1 MLRPRVLAIIAGAL
15 LLLYSLIG
23 FLAVPYII
31 TQYVVPALAETI
43 HHPILVKDVALNP
56 FTLSLTIDGLEIRE
70 PDQTPL
76 LGFEQLFVN
85 VRAKT
90 LFLGSHA
97 FEEIRLVMPFV
108 SMKVLPDGRMN
119 LLALVPPPDQDAAA
133 ASGNS
138 EPPNG
143 KESVPL
149 EIGLLTIERGIVD
162 FRDESKR
169 KPFEMSIVPVQI
181 SLRNFTTVQ
190 GGENAYA
197 FTAEIG
203 KGESLAWEGRVS
215 LEPLESDGK
224 LSLSGVNLKALYEY
238 VRDRVGFEVN
248 RGQLS
253 VGGQYHF
260 DLKGAAPN
268 VVVKDGTLS
277 ILDLAI
283 GEKGSEAPV
292 ITIPSF
298 SIDGINVDL
307 LKRQAAAAHVHS
319 AGGRFE
325 AWINPG
331 GVLNYQQLFTPPGE
345 PEAPVGKRKAD
356 AAVAAQPDRPWAVE
370 VKEVTLNNYRAMF
383 EDRTLERPSHLEIEG
398 LDLTVRGVRLPL
410 REALGVEVAFKLN
423 QTGQVGAKGS
433 VLVEP
438 LTADLDLSL
447 KEIGLRHFQPYLDP
461 FVEVDIRDGV
471 LDLGGKLH
479 VAKEHGR
486 SPLLSFQGNIA
497 VNRVSITDR
506 KDFDEVVSWR
516 RLALNRVA
524 LEVEPT
530 SVKVG
535 EVVLQE
541 PAVSLVVQRDG
552 TLNLAQL
559 TRQPPAGGPPQPV
572 KKSPEKPAKPAT
584 ANIEIVKLLKGSAR
598 FRDLSIEPMGKADIT
613 ELTGTI
619 KGLSSRELAKAD
631 VALTGK
637 VDRVAPLRIS
647 GQINPLSEE
656 VYTDLSLKFENV
668 DLSVASPYV
677 RKYTGHPITK
687 GKLFLDLVYRVG
699 KQELAGEN
707 KVVIDQLTLGDKT
720 DSPDALSLP
729 VAFAVALLKD
739 RTGKIDLDLPVRGN
753 LDDPDFK
760 YGRVLLNVL
769 LNLLGKAATSPL
781 SLVGALIGGSG
792 EELSFVEFPA
802 GRSELAEAEVKKL
815 TLLATVLTER
825 PGLSLDVGGVA
836 DRKLDARAIAEEKF
850 REKLRRLKQEESGKP
865 ARQDTLDGPLSVEEE
880 TRLIAIWFARE
891 VLTGNSSEKPALSAA
906 DMKDRLLGTIVVEE
920 AALRLL
926 AQERAQRIREWLTQQ
941 GQIEETRIYLVEAAV
956 AEGTGA
962 TVPTDLKITAH

>member
-1 MLRPRVLAIIAGAL
+1 MLRPRTLAILAL
-15 LLLYSLIG
+15 SCLALYSIIG
-23 FLAVPYII
+23 FIAVPHII
-31 TQYVVPALAETI
+31 TRYVVPALAETI
-43 HHPILVKDVALNP
+43 HHPVLVKDVALNP

-119 LLALVPPPDQDAAA
+119 LLALVPSPEEDAAA
-133 ASGNS
+133 VSGSS
-138 EPPNG
+138 EPPKG

-149 EIGLLTIERGIVD
+149 EIGLLTIERGVVE

-169 KPFEMSIVPVQI
+169 KPFEMSIVPIQI
-181 SLRNFTTVQ
+181 SLRNFTTMQ

-215 LEPLESDGK
+215 LEPVESDGK
-224 LSLSGVNLKALYEY
+224 LSLTGVNLNALYQY
-238 VRDRVGFEVN
+238 V
-248 RGQLS
+248 QLS
-253 VGGQYHF
+253 VGGEYHF

-268 VVVKDGTLS
+268 VVVNDGTLS

-283 GEKGSEAPV
+283 GEKGPEAPV
-292 ITIPSF
+292 ITIPSL

-307 LKRQAAAAHVHS
+307 LKRQAAAAHLHS
-319 AGGRFE
+319 AGARFE
-325 AWINPG
+325 AWMNPG
-331 GVLNYQQLFTPPGE
+331 GALNYQQWFAPPGE
-345 PEAPVGKRKAD
+345 PEAPVGKLKAD
-356 AAVAAQPDRPWAVE
+356 VAVAAQPDSPWTVE
-370 VKEVTLNNYRAMF
+370 IKEVMLNNYRAIF
-383 EDRTLERPSHLEIEG
+383 EDRTLERPSHLEINE
-398 LDLTVRGVRLPL
+398 LDLTVRGVKLPL
-410 REALGVEVAFKLN
+410 REALGVDLSFKLN
-423 QTGQVGAKGS
+423 QTGRVGAKGS

-438 LTADLDLSL
+438 STADLDLSL
-447 KEIGLRHFQPYLDP
+447 KEIGLRPFQPYLDP

-471 LDLGGKLH
+471 VDLGGKLH

-486 SPLLSFQGNIA
+486 SPLLSFQGDLA

-506 KDFDEVVSWR
+506 KDFDEVLSWR
-516 RLALNRVA
+516 RLALTRVA

-535 EVVLQE
+535 EIVLQE
-541 PAVSLVVQRDG
+541 PAVSLVVQQNG

-559 TRQPPAGGPPQPV
+559 AKQPPAEGPPQPG
-572 KKSPEKPAKPAT
+572 KKSPDKPAKAAT

-598 FRDLSIEPMGKADIT
+598 FRDLSIEPVVKADIT

-619 KGLSSRELAKAD
+619 KGLSSRELSKAD

-637 VDRVAPLRIS
+637 VDRVAPLRIT
-647 GQINPLSEE
+647 GTINPLSETA
-656 VYTDLSLKFENV
+656 YTDLAVKFDNV
-668 DLSVASPYV
+668 DLVAAAPYAG
-677 RKYTGHPITK
+677 KYAGYPITK
-687 GKLFLDLVYRVG
+687 GKLFLDLTY
-699 KQELAGEN
+699 KIAKKELVGEN
-707 KVVIDQLTLGDKT
+707 KVLIDQLTFGEKT
-720 DSPDALSLP
+720 GSPDAISLP
-729 VAFAVALLKD
+729 VPLAIALLKD
-739 RTGKIDLDLPVRGN
+739 RKGQIDVDLPVRGN

-792 EELSFVEFPA
+792 EELSSVEFPA
-802 GRSELAEAEVKKL
+802 GRNELAETEVQKL
-815 TLLATVLTER
+815 TMLATVLTER
-825 PGLSLDVGGVA
+825 PGLSLDIGGAA
-836 DRKLDARAIAEEKF
+836 DRKLDARALAEEKF
-850 REKLRRLKQEESGKP
+850 REKLRQLRQEEPGKP
-865 ARQDTLDGPLSVEEE
+865 ARGETLDGPLSVEEE
-880 TRLIAIWFARE
+880 TRLIAIWFARQI
-891 VLTGNSSEKPALSAA
+891 LTGSSSEKPALSVA
-906 DMKDRLLGTIVVEE
+906 DMKDRLMGTVVIEE

-926 AQERAQRIREWLTQQ
+926 AQERAQRIREWLIQQ
-941 GQIEETRIYLVEAAV
+941 GRVEETRIYLVEAGLK
-956 AEGTGA
+956 EGTGA
-962 TVPTDLKITAH
+962 TVPTDLIVTAH